1 MISKKQSVMAKNTLQ
16 ELYMRNEKSRG
27 RKPHILALLTSH
39 MIGMEPG
46 FSYLQKLI
54 QEDITLRMAAE
65 EEMLTQFPLE
75 ELVSLTGN
83 DDWISASMINDQL
96 LDHFD
101 EILLPILSF
110 SLIADL
116 LNFNEQRPL
125 VRIILMGLL
134 KGKRVTAL
142 KTGGDPFSQYWK
154 LKGMDKGPDILKRK
168 LNGQMAELKVLGIRL
183 IDFNDRADFAV
194 HQMKKTVISDETVRF
209 AYLSKLNQ
217 LTVPKGAI
225 ITPLA
230 RDTAKELKIDI
241 ILH

>member
-1 MISKKQSVMAKNTLQ
+1 MAKNTLQ

-142 KTGGDPFSQYWK
+142 KAGGDPFSQYWK